1 MWTQSRR
8 LGLYILFIAGSCF
21 ASPKTEA
28 WKVLHQGLKGKAT
41 HRAQAVAALGS
52 LGPDCS
58 AVRIVENALHDRSPD
73 VREAAAAALGDM
85 RCRKSIPQ
93 LRLALRDSDEQV
105 SLAAAKALAAMG
117 DMSGQ
122 NIFERLLTGQIKQ
135 GPGLV
140 GTAIQD
146 AREKM
151 HDPGEIAMFGVR
163 GASAANP
170 FIGGPADV
178 GVWIIRNALKDKG
191 VQSRVTALNYLIED
205 PNPYAET
212 LLEWA
217 LGDSSWTVR
226 ATAVK
231 GLGDRGDPAAIP
243 KLEPLLKDGHHVVR
257 YMAAATIVRLSSL
270 RATG

>member
-1 MWTQSRR
+1 MWTQCRR
-8 LGLYILFIAGSCF
+8 LGINFIFIAGSCF

-28 WKVLHQGLKGKAT
+28 WIVLHQGLTGNAT

-52 LGPDCS
+52 IGPDCD
-58 AVRIVENALHDRSPD
+58 AVRIVEKALHDKNPE
-73 VREAAAAALGDM
+73 VREAAAAALGEM
-85 RCRKSIPQ
+85 RCSESIPQ
-93 LRLALRDSDEQV
+93 LRLALRDNNEQV

-122 NIFERLLTGQIKQ
+122 DVFARLLTGQIKQ
-135 GPGLV
+135 GPSLV
-140 GTAIQD
+140 GTAMQD

-151 HDPGEIAMFGVR
+151 HDPGAIAMFGVR

-170 FIGGPADV
+170 FIGGPAGV

-191 VQSRVTALNYLIED
+191 VQSRVAALNYLIED
-205 PNPYAET
+205 PNPYAQT

-217 LGDSSWTVR
+217 LGDSSSVVR

-243 KLEPLLKDGHHVVR
+243 KLEPLLKDGHHMVR
-257 YMAAATIVRLSSL
+257 YMAAATIVRLSTL
-270 RATG
+270 RKSG